1 MNRSHRILRAVHRM
15 RRERAPVAENRA
27 AYEPFAEIKPFERL
41 IRDLH
46 GDGILDRTETEQATF
61 EVIDVLVAQL
71 AADHGR
77 DGTLRRLEELIA
89 RQAFSR
95 RRREDGSYS
104 IGGGDRYI
112 AEGCAALARAALLE
126 RALRA
131 VGEVMRRRALVDH
144 RDDLCWPEAYRRRLT
159 EARDA
164 PFRVSLRDATPGIE
178 IGPVGSPSASEP
190 AEAKDEIDVDTLA
203 GLAEGEGGDA

>member
-27 AYEPFAEIKPFERL
+27 VYDPFAELKPFERL

-46 GDGILDRTETEQATF
+46 GDGILDRTETEQPTF
-61 EVIDVLVAQL
+61 EVIDILMAQI

-77 DGTLRRLEELIA
+77 DGPLRRLEDLIA
-89 RQAFSR
+89 TEAFSR

-104 IGGGDRYI
+104 VGGGDRYV

-126 RALRA
+126 RAIRS

-144 RDDLCWPEAYRRRLT
+144 RADPCWPEAYRKRSA
-159 EARDA
+159 EAEDA
-164 PFRVSLRDATPGIE
+164 PFRISPRDAPPE
-178 IGPVGSPSASEP
+178 AKIGPVASPSASGLS
-190 AEAKDEIDVDTLA
+190 EAKDNTLT
-203 GLAEGEGGDA
+203 GLAEGEGDDA